1 MQPNNNCTDHNNTI
15 CISLLPRGC
24 NFRGG
29 EFQDEK
35 YDHIELAEMEKVK
48 NAALD
53 KHSWL
58 EKNVGLCNQQP
69 TYADPVVTIAEVNA
83 QREV

>member
-1 MQPNNNCTDHNNTI
+1 M
-15 CISLLPRGC
+15 
-24 NFRGG
+24 
-29 EFQDEK
+29 FQDEK

-58 EKNVGLCNQQP
+58 EKNSGLCNQQP
-69 TYADPVVTIAEVNA
+69 VYADPVVTIAQINA
-83 QREV
+83 QREVGCLFCQKFHLADKYI